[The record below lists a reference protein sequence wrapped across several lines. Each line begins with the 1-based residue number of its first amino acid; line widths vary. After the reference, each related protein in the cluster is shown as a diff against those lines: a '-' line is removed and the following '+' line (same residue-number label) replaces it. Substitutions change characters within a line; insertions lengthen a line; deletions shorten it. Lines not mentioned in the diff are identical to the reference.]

1 MDERPDLIP
10 IAMLNALVFCERR
23 FYYEF
28 VLGEMLVNHHV
39 LEGAL
44 RHERVHEPGQAHEGA
59 TVSHRRLYV
68 YSDRYR
74 IAGFVDLVE
83 ETDGEVVV
91 VEYKKGRRGDFA
103 SDQVQLCAQALCLE
117 ERLGITIPTGA
128 IFYFGSRQR
137 RPVEFTPALRAQTV
151 AAIERGFAVARL
163 PDLPPPLTNWNKCRH
178 CSLEPLCLPRETLR
192 LKVEKVEG

>member
-10 IAMLNALVFCERR
+10 LSMLNALVFCERR

-39 LEGAL
+39 LEGSL
-44 RHERVHEPGQAHEGA
+44 RHERVHEPGAEREGER
-59 TVSHRRLYV
+59 VVQRRLYV

-74 IAGFVDLVE
+74 VAGFVDLVE
-83 ETDGEVVV
+83 ETEGELAV

-117 ERLGITIPTGA
+117 ERLGVTIRAGA
-128 IFYFGSRQR
+128 IFYFGSRR
-137 RPVEFTPALRAQTV
+137 RHPVEFSAELRAQTV
-151 AAIERGFAVARL
+151 AAIERAHKVALL

-192 LKVEKVEG
+192 LREVEA